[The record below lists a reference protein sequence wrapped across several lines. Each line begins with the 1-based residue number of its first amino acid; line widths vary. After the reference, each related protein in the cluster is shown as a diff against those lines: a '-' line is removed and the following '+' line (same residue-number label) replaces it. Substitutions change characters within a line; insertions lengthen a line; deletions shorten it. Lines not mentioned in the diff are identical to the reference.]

1 MMDTTEWV
9 MKLLFGGGVAALFT
23 GIGIYAMHRKEPM
36 WFWAGSTVQPESI
49 TDIPAYNRENGWMW
63 IIYSIPFWLDVILG
77 WRWPKFGGVM
87 IALACTVGIAW
98 LIWRYQR
105 ILKKYQRY

>member
-1 MMDTTEWV
+1 MDTAGIVVWILCV
-9 MKLLFGGGVAALFT
+9 GGAAALFT
-23 GIGIYAMHRKEPM
+23 GIGIYAMHRKDPM
-36 WFWAGSTVQPESI
+36 WFWAGSTVQPERI

-63 IIYSIPFWLDVILG
+63 ILYSIPVWIATILG
-77 WRWPKFGGVM
+77 VRWVELGAIV
-87 IALACTVGIAW
+87 LTLSCTVGIGW

>member
-1 MMDTTEWV
+1 MDTTGIVVWILCV
-9 MKLLFGGGVAALFT
+9 GGAATLFT
-23 GIGIYAMHRKEPM
+23 GIGIYAMHRKDPM

-63 IIYSIPFWLDVILG
+63 IIYSVPFWLGVILG
-77 WRWPKFGGVM
+77 WRWPKFGGVT